1 MTSSKS
7 LKLTPKSSSKSKVSI
22 RKKKKPVQEDN
33 FDDSSSMLSFNFTT
47 SRNSPHQ
54 FRTSQKTSSSQEGES
69 AAKRLREFL
78 NNDDKLNATKIPRIP
93 IENVSSEFEI
103 DPTQKDADTISA
115 VCRSVIMENC
125 CFFNPSV
132 KYNVIPYHALLQKV
146 MNLMQ
151 GDSNYKMLTLVH
163 KKMSPTYANI
173 KKSIKEYNTIS
184 PFCYVHGYFISH
196 PSKEMMESLHVSL
209 EENNRKRDE
218 YHQMVLDS
226 RGI

>member
-1 MTSSKS
+1 MTSSKSS
-7 LKLTPKSSSKSKVSI
+7 LKLTPKSKSTVSI

-33 FDDSSSMLSFNFTT
+33 FDDSSSILSFNSTT

-54 FRTSQKTSSSQEGES
+54 SRASQKTSSSQESENS
-69 AAKRLREFL
+69 ARRLRQYLENEKKKNAAKVP
-78 NNDDKLNATKIPRIP
+78 IIP

-196 PSKEMMESLHVSL
+196 PSKEIMESLHVSL

>member
-1 MTSSKS
+1 MTSSKSS
-7 LKLTPKSSSKSKVSI
+7 LKLTPKSKSTVSI

-33 FDDSSSMLSFNFTT
+33 FDDSSLILSFNSTT

-54 FRTSQKTSSSQEGES
+54 SRASQKTSSSQESENS
-69 AAKRLREFL
+69 AKRLRQYLDNE
-78 NNDDKLNATKIPRIP
+78 KKKNAAKIPIIP

-196 PSKEMMESLHVSL
+196 PSKEIMESLHVSL